1 MSSHFFRLQQPHQ
14 ISFSSNSHHQVDIPF
29 LPRKPQGPIHHHEQQ
44 QQATIFHLST
54 GCRRLLQNVP
64 TRTGTYWRRLGL
76 AHTEDYYDWHILKT
90 TRTGTYWRL
99 LGLAHTEDYYVGHY
113 WHILKTTMSDGTM
126 SPEHILNVLW
136 GHGDSAVLPPLR
148 RQKQEGSSGSMEQRC
163 KNSCG
168 TRWRTFRLQPSGKPP
183 DLPSEAAPCLDK
195 SIHFWWIYC
204 CFGVGCKLVILSLH
218 KMAA

>member
-99 LGLAHTEDYYVGHY
+99 LGLAHTEDYYVGQNHVPRAHSECALGT
-113 WHILKTTMSDGTM
+113 WWFCSSAPTSETEARGQQWLHGTALQEQLWDKMEDLQTT
-126 SPEHILNVLW
+126 
-136 GHGDSAVLPPLR
+136 
-148 RQKQEGSSGSMEQRC
+148 
-163 KNSCG
+163 
-168 TRWRTFRLQPSGKPP
+168 TFRQTTRLTIWGSTMLG
-183 DLPSEAAPCLDK
+183 
-195 SIHFWWIYC
+195 
-204 CFGVGCKLVILSLH
+204 
-218 KMAA
+218 